1 VHAPREPRFVRPL
14 EHFVFGARRT
24 VLAVF
29 ALLTVLFAG
38 LAMRGLHIDT
48 RFTKQLPLQHPYM
61 QTYLA
66 HYDEFGGA
74 NRVLIALMVREGTI
88 YSPAFLAA
96 LKKATDEVFFI
107 PGVDRARVQS
117 LWTPNTRFSEVVEGG
132 IRAGD
137 VIPSGFSPTVDGL
150 AQVRENVLKANV
162 VGRLVAND
170 FSGAIVSAQ
179 LLEKDPA
186 TGKPVDL
193 IAIGNALE
201 AVRAHIEEGDAQ
213 LGIPPHQ
220 IDVRVIG
227 YAKVVSDI
235 ASGALS
241 VILFAVITVV
251 LTLLLVWIYIQ
262 SIKIALVPVICS
274 LVAVIWQLGLLVVLG
289 YGVDPIGILVPFVI
303 FAIGVSH
310 GVQKISAVGD
320 AAMDGADAL
329 EAARRTFRLLFVPA
343 IVALLADLMGFVTI
357 LAIPVGVI
365 REMAV
370 TASVGVGVV
379 ILTDLV
385 LLPIVVSYVRPHPE
399 YAACVRA
406 RQLALSR
413 VWSSLARI
421 AQPRPAAIAVV
432 VAIAVGIVGFSIGRH
447 TPVGDTMAGVPELR
461 PESRYNVDTD
471 VITHK
476 FSIGTD
482 VLNVIA
488 ETSPN
493 GCVDHAVMRYIDDF
507 AYQMANVEGV
517 RNVMSLP
524 GVAKIIS
531 AGWSEGSLKWRSL
544 PRDQRSLVQA
554 QGFVDTSSGLLN
566 GDCSVMPIM
575 LFLADHR
582 AQTIDRVINEVQHY
596 QAPHPVAGVSL
607 RLATDNVGVMAAQM
621 AEVRAKELPILF
633 GLFAVIAL
641 MCLMTFRS
649 VVGTVVV
656 MLPLILVSVLA
667 YTTMAIVGIG
677 LKVTTLPM
685 VALGAGI
692 GVDYGIYLYSRMQVA
707 LAAGATVREAYHQA
721 LRVTGA
727 SVFFTGV
734 TLALGVATWVFSPL
748 QFQADVGL
756 MLTFMFVV
764 NMLAAMTLIP
774 VFAYWLI
781 RPVNATACN

>member
-1 VHAPREPRFVRPL
+1 
-14 EHFVFGARRT
+14 
-24 VLAVF
+24 
-29 ALLTVLFAG
+29 
-38 LAMRGLHIDT
+38 
-48 RFTKQLPLQHPYM
+48 
-61 QTYLA
+61 
-66 HYDEFGGA
+66 
-74 NRVLIALMVREGTI
+74 
-88 YSPAFLAA
+88 
-96 LKKATDEVFFI
+96 
-107 PGVDRARVQS
+107 
-117 LWTPNTRFSEVVEGG
+117 
-132 IRAGD
+132 
-137 VIPSGFSPTVDGL
+137 
-150 AQVRENVLKANV
+150 
-162 VGRLVAND
+162 
-170 FSGAIVSAQ
+170 
-179 LLEKDPA
+179 
-186 TGKPVDL
+186 
-193 IAIGNALE
+193 
-201 AVRAHIEEGDAQ
+201 
-213 LGIPPHQ
+213 
-220 IDVRVIG
+220 
-227 YAKVVSDI
+227 
-235 ASGALS
+235 
-241 VILFAVITVV
+241 
-251 LTLLLVWIYIQ
+251 
-262 SIKIALVPVICS
+262 
-274 LVAVIWQLGLLVVLG
+274 
-289 YGVDPIGILVPFVI
+289 
-303 FAIGVSH
+303 
-310 GVQKISAVGD
+310 
-320 AAMDGADAL
+320 
-329 EAARRTFRLLFVPA
+329 
-343 IVALLADLMGFVTI
+343 
-357 LAIPVGVI
+357 
-365 REMAV
+365 
-370 TASVGVGVV
+370 
-379 ILTDLV
+379 
-385 LLPIVVSYVRPHPE
+385 
-399 YAACVRA
+399 
-406 RQLALSR
+406 
-413 VWSSLARI
+413 
-421 AQPRPAAIAVV
+421 
-432 VAIAVGIVGFSIGRH
+432 VAIAVGIVGFAIGRH

-596 QAPHPVAGVSL
+596 QAPHPVAGVRL
-607 RLATDNVGVMAAQM
+607 RLATGNVGVMAAQM

-781 RPVNATACN
+781 RPVNATACH